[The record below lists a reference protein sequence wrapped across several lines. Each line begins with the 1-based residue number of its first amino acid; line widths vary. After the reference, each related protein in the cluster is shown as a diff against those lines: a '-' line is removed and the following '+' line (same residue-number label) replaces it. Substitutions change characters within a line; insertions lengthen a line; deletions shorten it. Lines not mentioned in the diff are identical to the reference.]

1 MDRVRRSGTLL
12 VLVFSVAMSVPSRS
26 AEPVRSAGSGQR
38 ESILPQEAWLNPPL
52 DVRPIARW
60 WWPGGSVEPGPIQQ
74 HVAQIARAGFGGVEL
89 QPLLLGLG
97 ADDLAADANLRTVG
111 RSAFFARVATAA
123 QAAHQSGLR
132 FDLTLGSGWPGG
144 LPIPVAESERQL
156 LMAVQSV
163 SGPSK
168 HPGSLPPAPDQ
179 SYRGSVEWV
188 LDVLGPPDPE
198 VRRVAVLAAPVLGR
212 RDGIPLL
219 GPALDLRAHLQGDRL
234 DWRVPEGDWK
244 VFVLYANSTGHFVM
258 GGAYPGEEA
267 EALVVDHLSRR
278 GADAL
283 LKGYGD
289 PAVKAVAP
297 GRLNGIFVDSFEL
310 MGELPYTEG
319 FARAFQERVGYDLTP
334 HLPILFMRGG
344 ESKYAEM
351 MDFWGRAG
359 GPRFAYVNP
368 EEGARIREDYEAVR
382 QALFEEAFIGR
393 FVRWSKAH
401 KLTLRLQAHGGYG
414 DYLDT
419 YALAD
424 IPESEG
430 LFGGG
435 SFDFMKLASSAA
447 HVAGHRWASS
457 EAFITLRLYGRHLSN
472 LEMRLLAGRA
482 YSAGINQLVFH
493 GVPYP
498 YQRADGAAW
507 YPFSGGF
514 GRILAGPLPMSSDLD
529 VEKLGTLP
537 PLTRLL
543 GRLSLAM
550 SQGKPAT
557 DVAWLKAEPQHPDAA
572 SLEWGRV
579 DPRAGESAVT
589 AILRARG
596 LTYDRVSRRML
607 AKARPLTGGR
617 FQIGAQVYQGLLLD
631 SVPAAN
637 QPLVAAVGSLVKS
650 GTPVM
655 GLGAL
660 PTRALGWK
668 DAVPRDRRI
677 RQAVAEWAGQVIR
690 VDPTKNLE
698 QVLEREVRPPL
709 FGPRSGEQF
718 GFSMERRTTPAGDLA
733 LIFNESWSPVDAVLT
748 LKRSGTKLTVWD
760 PVTGNRRILAETPR
774 QGQEFT
780 IALKPAESLIVSLGY
795 EDTIE
800 EPQLQKSVQSNE
812 SFQGSERT
820 VAPEETRKRV
830 SGG

>member
-1 MDRVRRSGTLL
+1 METTGVNPRLWLVGALVALISG
-12 VLVFSVAMSVPSRS
+12 MMIPWPSRS
-26 AEPVRSAGSGQR
+26 AQEGLAQPKARAARSFG
-38 ESILPQEAWLNPPL
+38 SILPIKAWQKPPL
-52 DVRPIARW
+52 AVRPIARW
-60 WWPGGSVEPGPIQQ
+60 WWPGGSVEPVRLRE
-74 HVAQIARAGFGGVEL
+74 HAAQIAAAGFGGVEV

-97 ADDLAADANLRTVG
+97 ADDLAADADLRTVG
-111 RSAFFARVATAA
+111 TSGFYARLGAA
-123 QAAHQSGLR
+123 EKAARHAGLR
-132 FDLTLGSGWPGG
+132 FDLTMGSGWPGG
-144 LPIPVAESERQL
+144 LPVSAAASERQL

-163 SGPSK
+163 SGPIQHS
-168 HPGSLPPAPDQ
+168 GSLPPAPDQ
-179 SYRGSVEWV
+179 SYRDSVEWV

-198 VRRVAVLAAPVLGR
+198 VRRVAILAAPVLGT
-212 RDGIPLL
+212 RDGIPVL
-219 GPALDLRAHLQGDRL
+219 GPALDLSEKLKGDRL
-234 DWRVPEGDWK
+234 EWRVPEGDWQ

-258 GGAYPGEEA
+258 GGAYPGKEA

-283 LKGYGD
+283 LTGYGD

-297 GRLNGIFVDSFEL
+297 DRLDGIFVDSFEL

-319 FARAFQERVGYDLTP
+319 FARTFRERIGYELTP

-351 MDFWGRAG
+351 MDFWGRTG
-359 GPRFAYVNP
+359 GPRFAYANP
-368 EEGARIREDYEAVR
+368 EEGARIREDYESVR

-393 FVRWSKAH
+393 FVDWSNAH

-447 HVAGHRWASS
+447 HVAGRRWASS
-457 EAFITLRLYGRHLSN
+457 EAFITLRLYGRHLSD

-498 YQRADGAAW
+498 YERADGAAW

-514 GRILAGPLPMSSDLD
+514 GRILAGPLPMSSDLN
-529 VEKLGTLP
+529 VEKLGTLS
-537 PLTRLL
+537 PLTEFL

-557 DVAWLKAEPQHPDAA
+557 DVAWLKAEPHYPDAA

-579 DPRAGESAVT
+579 DPREGESAVT

-607 AKARPLTGGR
+607 GTARPLAGGG
-617 FQIGAQVYQGLLLD
+617 FQIGAQVYQALLLD

-637 QPLVAAVGSLVKS
+637 QPLVEAVGLLLKS

-660 PTRALGWK
+660 PTRALGWN
-668 DAVPRDRRI
+668 DAEPRDRRV
-677 RQAVAEWAGQVIR
+677 RQAVAAWAGQVVG

-698 QVLEREVRPPL
+698 AVLEGQVRPAL
-709 FGPRSGEQF
+709 FGPRSGERF
-718 GFSMERRTTPAGDLA
+718 SFSMERRTTPAGDLA
-733 LIFNESWSPVDAVLT
+733 LIFNESWSSVEAAFT
-748 LKRSGTKLTVWD
+748 LQRSGTKLMVWD
-760 PVTGNRRILAETPR
+760 PATGARQTLAERPR
-774 QGQEFT
+774 EGQEFT
-780 IALKPAESLIVSLGY
+780 IALKPAQSLIVSLGQDD
-795 EDTIE
+795 EVE
-800 EPQLQKSVQSNE
+800 
-812 SFQGSERT
+812 GSPALPERT
-820 VAPEETRKRV
+820 AGRIFSMR
-830 SGG
+830 

>member
-1 MDRVRRSGTLL
+1 MEAAWRKDRLRICGVLL
-12 VLVFSVAMSVPSRS
+12 ALVASVAMPVPSRS
-26 AEPVRSAGSGQR
+26 VEQERSAGSGPG
-38 ESILPQEAWLNPPL
+38 ESILPEDAWQNPPL
-52 DVRPIARW
+52 NVRPIARW
-60 WWPGGSVEPGPIQQ
+60 WWPGGSVEPGPLRQ
-74 HVAQIARAGFGGVEL
+74 HAEQIARAGFGGVEV

-97 ADDLAADANLRTVG
+97 ADDLSADANLRTVG
-111 RSAFFARVATAA
+111 RSAFFARVAAA
-123 QAAHQSGLR
+123 EQAAHQLGLR

-144 LPIPVAESERQL
+144 LPIPASASERQL

-163 SGPSK
+163 SGPSQ
-168 HPGSLPPAPDQ
+168 HPGSLPVAPDQ
-179 SYRGSVEWV
+179 SYRSSVEWV

-198 VRRVAVLAAPVLGR
+198 IRRVAILAAPVLGR
-212 RDGIPLL
+212 RDGIPVL
-219 GPALDLRAHLQGDRL
+219 GPALDLSANLKAERL
-234 DWRVPEGDWK
+234 EWRVPEGDWK

-258 GGAYPGEEA
+258 GGAYPGQEA

-283 LKGYGD
+283 LTGYGD
-289 PAVKAVAP
+289 RAVKAVAP
-297 GRLNGIFVDSFEL
+297 GRLDGIFVDSFEL
-310 MGELPYTEG
+310 MGELPYTKD
-319 FARAFQERVGYDLTP
+319 FARAFRDRVGYDLTP
-334 HLPILFMRGG
+334 HLPILFIRGG

-351 MDFWGRAG
+351 MDFWGRTG
-359 GPRFAYVNP
+359 GPRFAYANP

-393 FVRWSKAH
+393 FVAWSNAH

-457 EAFITLRLYGRHLSN
+457 EAFITLRLYGRHLSD

-498 YQRADGAAW
+498 YRRADGAAW

-514 GRILAGPLPMSSDLD
+514 GRILAGPLPMSSDLN
-529 VEKLGTLP
+529 VEKLGTLS
-537 PLTRLL
+537 PLTEFL

-557 DVAWLKAEPQHPDAA
+557 DVAWLNAEPHYPDVA

-579 DPRAGESAVT
+579 DPREGESAVT

-617 FQIGAQVYQGLLLD
+617 FQIGAQVYQALLLD

-637 QPLVAAVGSLVKS
+637 QPLVDAVGSLVKS

-668 DAVPRDRRI
+668 DAELRDRRV
-677 RQAVAEWAGQVIR
+677 RQAVGAWAGQVTR

-698 QVLEREVRPPL
+698 HVLQREVRPAL
-709 FGPRSGEQF
+709 FGPQSGERF

-733 LIFNESWSPVDAVLT
+733 LIFNESWSPVDAALT
-748 LKRSGTKLTVWD
+748 LQRSGTKLMVWD
-760 PVTGNRRILAETPR
+760 PATGNRRILAERPR
-774 QGQEFT
+774 KGQEFT
-780 IALKPAESLIVSLGY
+780 IELKPAESLIVSLGQDD
-795 EDTIE
+795 EIQQSQSRKVVQPKE
-800 EPQLQKSVQSNE
+800 SLQ
-812 SFQGSERT
+812 R
-820 VAPEETRKRV
+820 P
-830 SGG
+830 